1 MARKTEQGGGKPDE
15 APHDRAPGIETRI
28 AQAGDELPALVPPGD
43 RFGDPVHLQ
52 RVEPERFPDVA
63 QRALGLISDERGRQ
77 RSALTAVFVIDVLD
91 DFLAPLVLEI
101 DVDIGRLVAL
111 LRNEALEQQ
120 LLLDRIDLGD
130 AQGVADGGI
139 GRRAAP
145 LAETAP
151 AAGVGESGCMRT
163 SPEATGGGPYASPGP
178 RGAASRARSPGP
190 CSSSAAIQAGPAK
203 RLPTERACFSPSP
216 LGRGRG

>member
-28 AQAGDELPALVPPGD
+28 AQAGDELPAIVPPGD
-43 RFGDPVHLQ
+43 RLGDSVHLQ
-52 RVEPERFPDVA
+52 RIEPERFPDVA

-145 LAETAP
+145 LAENAP
-151 AAGVGESGCMRT
+151 AAGVADDVVDGQEKRLVAKLGEERKLALHESAEFLGWSDGRAALESLFCGRVQT
-163 SPEATGGGPYASPGP
+163 ARRGLAVGGGAL
-178 RGAASRARSPGP
+178 RVL
-190 CSSSAAIQAGPAK
+190 I
-203 RLPTERACFSPSP
+203 
-216 LGRGRG
+216 